1 MVTPCH
7 RQIDCINSLLLHF
20 FWSAQKMVSQD
31 PLQSLARSADPAPV
45 ERRAFSNERQE
56 MGTWA
61 DTSNAIARHHTL
73 IFKRCCFLYAFKWSW
88 NTWDNLFLHKCL
100 ISCWI
105 KWKWQWSHLC
115 GFLPELGQWA
125 NIRSPIWQVLGR
137 ETLDKDIGS
146 TTTTHITMKHFLP
159 YKRDDGPGWDIIHRK
174 TDYFQN
180 IALRIFWKCP
190 LKLNQPKI

>member
-1 MVTPCH
+1 MTVVTFVWLPA
-7 RQIDCINSLLLHF
+7 R
-20 FWSAQKMVSQD
+20 AGPVS
-31 PLQSLARSADPAPV
+31 
-45 ERRAFSNERQE
+45 
-56 MGTWA
+56 
-61 DTSNAIARHHTL
+61 
-73 IFKRCCFLYAFKWSW
+73 K
-88 NTWDNLFLHKCL
+88 HKV
-100 ISCWI
+100 
-105 KWKWQWSHLC
+105 
-115 GFLPELGQWA
+115 P
-125 NIRSPIWQVLGR
+125 PIWRVPGR